1 MKRKRKMIDECW
13 EQLLELDKNFIK
25 FTKNNYLYP
34 TLKKQLAAVKQNGY
48 RIQFINNPS
57 EEVQLAAV
65 KQNGNSIR
73 FINKSYN
80 PSEEVQLAAVKQSGD
95 SILFNNPS
103 DKIKA
108 QYIKGCNPEV
118 IRLLQDPGFDLD

>member
-65 KQNGNSIR
+65 KQNGYSIR
-73 FINKSYN
+73 FI
-80 PSEEVQLAAVKQSGD
+80 
-95 SILFNNPS
+95 NNPS

-118 IRLLQDPGFDLD
+118 IRLLQDPKYDLI